1 MIGDFLESLL
11 KLSGAQIWWKFW
23 KKNFRVLR
31 KRVCG
36 SSLKNYLCRK
46 LSGPNLHK
54 ARTLQ
59 NFRCLQFI
67 EIRGQF
73 WRIWKIIRV
82 LFTKFQVFF
91 IWWVELHRFFEPH
104 FAFFPFRI
112 FKITGSK
119 LSQYLKALK
128 FLRLTLSYKRWKW
141 IKPLLDC

>member
-1 MIGDFLESLL
+1 MIKYYDRWFLRKPPKIKRCANLAKIL
-11 KLSGAQIWWKFW
+11 KKI
-23 KKNFRVLR
+23 FRVLR

-59 NFRCLQFI
+59 NFRCLKFI

-128 FLRLTLSYKRWKW
+128 FLRLAISYKR
-141 IKPLLDC
+141 